1 VDKDIDEREEAVPKH
16 AKEKKSK
23 RKWFW
28 APYLKDF
35 FCTRGQYTDT
45 LVPDSSFVHNNVAYT
60 VVMNDSLRSICKE
73 MTVVYF
79 KVLPQ
84 HL

>member
-1 VDKDIDEREEAVPKH
+1 VDKDIDEREEAMPKH

-28 APYLKDF
+28 APYLKG
-35 FCTRGQYTDT
+35 FCCIWDQYTDT
-45 LVPDSSFVHNNVAYT
+45 LVPDSSFVQNNVTYA
-60 VVMNDSLRSICKE
+60 VVMNDSLRSVWNE
-73 MTVVYF
+73 F
-79 KVLPQ
+79 KVRVLLQ